1 MSDRQR
7 TPTALVLLTL
17 LFVLVQWG
25 PDWAFWGVLQAVIGA
40 ALWEFY
46 NLARR
51 RRWRPQRALGLVL
64 ALLIGASFFI
74 RGFHLDQAIFVGLLL
89 GGVYFLLAFNTLE
102 KTAVFPPAFALT
114 FAGALYVALPTN
126 YLYLIRL
133 GHGQAHLYFLF
144 GVIFLGDT
152 GAYLIG
158 KSIGRHKMTPIA
170 SPNKTWEGC
179 AGGLLFA
186 VIASVAARFLFFPAL
201 SLATAA
207 LTGVVV
213 HAAAQ
218 VSDPLESLFKRAVG
232 VKDSSNLLPGHGG
245 FLDRI
250 DSFLLA
256 APLFYYLL
264 QYLWK

>member
-7 TPTALVLLTL
+7 TPTAIILLAL
-17 LFVLVQWG
+17 LFLLVQWG
-25 PDWAFWGVLQAVIGA
+25 PDWAFFLVVQAVIAA

-51 RRWRPQRALGLVL
+51 RRWRPQRLLGLVL
-64 ALLIGASFFI
+64 AGLIGVSFYAPAFSLNAALSL
-74 RGFHLDQAIFVGLLL
+74 GFLVA
-89 GGVYFLLAFNTLE
+89 GVYFLAVFNSLE
-102 KTAVFPPAFALT
+102 KAAVFPPAFSLT
-114 FAGALYVALPTN
+114 FLGAIYVGLPTN
-126 YLYLIRL
+126 YLYWIRL
-133 GHGQAHLYFLF
+133 GHGPAYLYFF
-144 GVIFLGDT
+144 FAVIFLGDT
-152 GAYLIG
+152 GAYLVG
-158 KSIGRHKMTPIA
+158 KAVGRHKMAPIA

-179 AGGLLFA
+179 GGGILFA
-186 VIASVAARFLFFPAL
+186 LIAAVAARFIFFPAVPL
-201 SLATAA
+201 VRAA

-218 VSDPLESLFKRAVG
+218 ISDPLESLFKRAVG

-256 APLFYYLL
+256 APLFYYLIL
-264 QYLWK
+264 YLWR

>member
-7 TPTALVLLTL
+7 TPTAIILLAL
-17 LFVLVQWG
+17 LFLLVQWG
-25 PDWAFWGVLQAVIGA
+25 PDWAFFLVVQAFIAA

-51 RRWRPQRALGLVL
+51 RRWRPQRLFGLVL
-64 ALLIGASFFI
+64 AWLIGVSFYVPAFSLNAALSL
-74 RGFHLDQAIFVGLLL
+74 GFLIA
-89 GGVYFLLAFNTLE
+89 GVYFLAVFNSLE

-114 FAGALYVALPTN
+114 FIGAIYVGFPTN
-126 YLYLIRL
+126 YLYWIRL
-133 GHGQAHLYFLF
+133 GHGPAYLYFF
-144 GVIFLGDT
+144 FAVIFLGDT
-152 GAYLIG
+152 GAYLVG
-158 KSIGRHKMTPIA
+158 KAIGRHKMAPIA
-170 SPNKTWEGC
+170 SPNKTWEGV
-179 AGGLLFA
+179 GGGILFA
-186 VIASVAARFLFFPAL
+186 LIAAVAARFIFFPAVPL
-201 SLATAA
+201 VRAA

-218 VSDPLESLFKRAVG
+218 ISDPLESLFKRAVG

-256 APLFYYLL
+256 APLFYYLIL
-264 QYLWK
+264 YLWR

>member
-7 TPTALVLLTL
+7 TPTAVVLLSL

-25 PDWAFWGVLQAVIGA
+25 PDWAFFAVVQAVIAA

-51 RRWRPQRALGLVL
+51 RRWRPQRAFGLAL
-64 ALLIGASFFI
+64 ALLVGATFYFP
-74 RGFHLDQAIFVGLLL
+74 GFSLNQALCLGLLL
-89 GGVYFLLAFNTLE
+89 GGIYFLVAFNSLE
-102 KTAVFPPAFALT
+102 KAAVFPPAFALT
-114 FAGALYVALPTN
+114 VSGAGYVALPTN
-126 YLYLIRL
+126 YLYWIRL
-133 GHGQAHLYFLF
+133 GHGQAHLYFF
-144 GVIFLGDT
+144 FAVIFLGDT
-152 GAYLIG
+152 GAFLIG
-158 KSIGRHKMTPIA
+158 KTFGRRKMAPIA

-179 AGGLLFA
+179 AGGLIFA
-186 VIASVAARFLFFPAL
+186 LIAAVAARFLFFPAVPL
-201 SLATAA
+201 VRVGLI
-207 LTGVVV
+207 GVIV

-218 VSDPLESLFKRAVG
+218 ISDPLESLFKRAVG

-256 APLFYYLL
+256 APLFFYLIH
-264 QYLWK
+264 YLWR

>member
-7 TPTALVLLTL
+7 TPTAIVLLTF

-25 PDWAFWGVLQAVIGA
+25 PDWAFFAVLQAVIAA

-51 RRWRPQRALGLVL
+51 RRWRPQRALGLLL
-64 ALLIGASFFI
+64 ALIVGVPFYFPVFTLSQAICLGLLIG
-74 RGFHLDQAIFVGLLL
+74 
-89 GGVYFLLAFNTLE
+89 GGYFLIAFNSLE
-102 KTAVFPPAFALT
+102 KVAVFPPAFALT
-114 FAGALYVALPTN
+114 YMGAFYVALPTN
-126 YLYLIRL
+126 YLYWIRL
-133 GHGQAHLYFLF
+133 GHGQAHLYFFF

-158 KSIGRHKMTPIA
+158 KAFGRHKMAPIA

-186 VIASVAARFLFFPAL
+186 LIASLAARFLFFPAVPIL
-201 SLATAA
+201 RAA
-207 LTGVVV
+207 LTGIVV

-256 APLFYYLL
+256 APLFYYLV
-264 QYLWK
+264 QYLWR